1 VLCLTCAGKRLG
13 EADTNWESLIGR
25 LTAERLMLED
35 DGRRIA
41 DQIVALQA
49 QIDKLKTGG
58 KALPAPAVDPH
69 FLVDGMK

>member
-1 VLCLTCAGKRLG
+1 VLCLSCSGKRLG
-13 EADTNWESLIGR
+13 EADTDWAALIGR

-49 QIDKLKTGG
+49 QIDKLKTSG
-58 KALPAPAVDPH
+58 KALPAPIVKP
-69 FLVDGMK
+69 